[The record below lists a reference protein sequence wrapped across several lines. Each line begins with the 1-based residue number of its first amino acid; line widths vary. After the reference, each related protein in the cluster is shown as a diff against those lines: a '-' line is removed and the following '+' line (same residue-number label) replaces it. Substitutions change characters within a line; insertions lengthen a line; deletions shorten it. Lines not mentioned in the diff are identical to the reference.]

1 MDLRY
6 SDRKLVI
13 GGVIVV
19 TGLIFL
25 IRLFF
30 VQVMDDSYKLSAEN
44 NVLRHMTEYPARG
57 LVYDRNGK
65 LLVYNEAYYDLMV
78 IPKQIAN
85 LDTLDFCNTLGIT
98 VEDFKQRME
107 KIKTYSKFKPSVFE
121 KQLSSEFYAMLQEK
135 LHHYKGFFTQ
145 TRTLRKYPSRVA
157 AHLLGYVGEVDDR
170 MTKDNQYYK
179 SGDYIGVS
187 GIEKHYEEFLRG
199 EKGDKVMMVD
209 VYNRPKGSFKDGEY
223 DKLPVS
229 GLDLISTIDRDLQA
243 YAERLMQNK
252 IGSVVAIEPST
263 GEILVLATSPTY
275 DPNLLVG
282 RVRSEN
288 YSLLAKDITKPLF
301 NRALM
306 AQYPPG
312 STFKL
317 VNNLIG
323 QQEKVVFPQT
333 SIGCRMGYHA
343 GPIRV
348 GCHQHPSPLNLM
360 QSVQHSCNAYYCT
373 VFRNIL
379 DNKKT
384 VRENYDIWRKHVM
397 SFGFGKKFNT
407 DLPSELK
414 GLIPTGDYYD
424 KIYGKNRW
432 KSLTVVS
439 LSIGQGELGTTP
451 LQLANLVAIL
461 ANRGF
466 YYPPHLVKKIGNKKI
481 ENEFTTRNYTT
492 IDSGYFQLVIDGME
506 QVVEAGTAARSKL
519 KGIPY
524 CGKTGTAQN
533 PHGEDH
539 SVFVCFAPKDNPK
552 IALAV
557 FVENSGKGGTYAAP
571 IASLLIEKY
580 LTDSLRR
587 PLVEE
592 FILNA
597 NLMPKVEEPKVTVKK
612 ETPID

>member
-78 IPKQIAN
+78 IPKQIAG

-229 GLDLISTIDRDLQA
+229 GLDLVSTIDRDLQA

-373 VFRNIL
+373 VFRSIL

-384 VRENYDIWRKHVM
+384 VRENYDIWRNHVL

-492 IDSGYFQLVIDGME
+492 IDSNYFQIVIDGME

-597 NLMPKVEEPKVTVKK
+597 NLMPKVEETKVNVKK

>member
-19 TGLIFL
+19 TSIIFL

-30 VQVMDDSYKLSAEN
+30 LQVMDDSYKLSAEN

-78 IPKQIAN
+78 IPKQIAD

-107 KIKTYSKFKPSVFE
+107 KIKAYSKFKPSVFE

-170 MTKDNQYYK
+170 MTKNNQYYK

-187 GIEKHYEEFLRG
+187 GIEKHYEEYLRG

-288 YSLLAKDITKPLF
+288 YALLAKDVTKPLF

-373 VFRNIL
+373 VFRSIL

-492 IDSGYFQLVIDGME
+492 IDSQYFQIVIDGME

-597 NLMPKVEEPKVTVKK
+597 NLMPKQEDVKLKIKK

>member
-13 GGVIVV
+13 GGVIAV
-19 TGLIFL
+19 TSIIFL

-30 VQVMDDSYKLSAEN
+30 LQVMDDSYKLSAEN

-78 IPKQIAN
+78 IPKQIAD

-98 VEDFKQRME
+98 VEDFNQRME

-121 KQLSSEFYAMLQEK
+121 KQLSSEFYAGLQEK
-135 LHHYKGFFTQ
+135 MHRYKGFFTQ

-157 AHLLGYVGEVDDR
+157 AHLLGYVGEVDDK

-187 GIEKHYEEFLRG
+187 GLEKHYEEFLRG

-223 DKLPVS
+223 DKIPVS
-229 GLDLISTIDRDLQA
+229 GLDLVSTIDRDLQA

-288 YSLLAKDITKPLF
+288 YSLLAKDVTKSLF

-333 SIGCRMGYHA
+333 SIGCKMGYHA

-373 VFRNIL
+373 VYRSIL

-384 VRENYDIWRKHVM
+384 VRENYDIWRKHVL

-439 LSIGQGELGTTP
+439 LCIGQGELGTTP

-597 NLMPKVEEPKVTVKK
+597 NLMPKQEDVKLKIKK
-612 ETPID
+612 ETPED

>member
-6 SDRKLVI
+6 SDRKLII
-13 GGVIVV
+13 GGVVII
-19 TGLIFL
+19 TGIIFL

-30 VQVMDDSYKLSAEN
+30 LQVLDDSYKLSAEN
-44 NVLRHMTEYPARG
+44 NVLRHITEYPARG

-78 IPKQIAN
+78 IPKQITD

-107 KIKTYSKFKPSVFE
+107 KIKAHSKFKPSVFE
-121 KQLSSEFYAMLQEK
+121 KQLSSEFYAGLQEK
-135 LHHYKGFFTQ
+135 MHHYKGFFTQ

-157 AHLLGYVGEVDDR
+157 AHLLGYVGEVDDK

-199 EKGDKVMMVD
+199 QKGEKVMMVD

-288 YSLLAKDITKPLF
+288 YSLLAKDLTKPLF

-323 QQEKVVFPQT
+323 QQEKVVFPQ
-333 SIGCRMGYHA
+333 SAYPCRNGYHS

-348 GCHQHPSPLNLM
+348 GCHPHPSPLNLL

-384 VRENYDIWRKHVM
+384 VRENYDSWRKHVL
-397 SFGFGKKFNT
+397 SFGFGRKFET

-466 YYPPHLVKKIGNKKI
+466 YYPPHLVKQIGDKKI

-492 IDSGYFQLVIDGME
+492 IDSNYFQIVIDGME

-587 PLVEE
+587 PLVEQ

-597 NLMPKVEEPKVTVKK
+597 NLMPKHENLKLKIKK
-612 ETPID
+612 ETPTD

>member
-13 GGVIVV
+13 GGVIAV
-19 TGLIFL
+19 TSIIFL

-30 VQVMDDSYKLSAEN
+30 LQVMDDSYKLSAEN

-78 IPKQIAN
+78 IPKQIAD

-98 VEDFKQRME
+98 VEDFNQRME

-121 KQLSSEFYAMLQEK
+121 KQLSSEFYAGLQEK
-135 LHHYKGFFTQ
+135 MHRYKGFFTQ

-157 AHLLGYVGEVDDR
+157 AHLLGYVGEVDDK

-187 GIEKHYEEFLRG
+187 GLEKHYEEFLRG

-223 DKLPVS
+223 DKIPVS
-229 GLDLISTIDRDLQA
+229 GLDLVSTIDRDLQS

-288 YSLLAKDITKPLF
+288 YSLLAKDVTKPLF

-333 SIGCRMGYHA
+333 SIGCKMGYHA

-373 VFRNIL
+373 VYRSIL

-384 VRENYDIWRKHVM
+384 VRENYDIWRKHVL

-597 NLMPKVEEPKVTVKK
+597 NLMPKQEDVKLKIKK
-612 ETPID
+612 ETPED

>member
-13 GGVIVV
+13 GGVIII
-19 TGLIFL
+19 TGIIFL

-30 VQVMDDSYKLSAEN
+30 LQVLDDSYKLSAEN

-57 LVYDRNGK
+57 LVYDRKGN

-78 IPKQIAN
+78 IPKQVDD

-98 VEDFKQRME
+98 VEDFKQRMQ
-107 KIKTYSKFKPSVFE
+107 KIKDYSKHKPSVFE

-170 MTKDNQYYK
+170 MTKDNVYYK

-187 GIEKHYEEFLRG
+187 GIEKHYEEYLRG
-199 EKGDKVMMVD
+199 QKGDKVMMVD
-209 VYNRPKGSFKDGEY
+209 VYNRPKGSFKNGEY

-229 GLDLISTIDRDLQA
+229 GLDLISTIDGELQA

-282 RVRSEN
+282 RVRSAN
-288 YSLLAKDITKPLF
+288 YSLMSKDEFKPLF

-333 SIGCRMGYHA
+333 TYGCRMGYSA
-343 GPIRV
+343 GPIHV

-360 QSVQHSCNAYYCT
+360 QSVQHSCNAYYCN
-373 VFRNIL
+373 VYRNIL
-379 DNKKT
+379 DSKKS
-384 VRENYDIWRKHVM
+384 VREGYDVWRKHVL

-424 KIYGKNRW
+424 KIYGKSRW

-451 LQLANLVAIL
+451 LQLANLVATL

-466 YYPPHLVKKIGNKKI
+466 YYPPHLVKQIGAKKI

-597 NLMPKVEEPKVTVKK
+597 NLMPKPVEKPVKK

>member
-6 SDRKLVI
+6 SDRKLII
-13 GGVIVV
+13 GGVIVL
-19 TGLIFL
+19 TGIIFL

-30 VQVMDDSYKLSAEN
+30 LQVIDDSYKLSAEN
-44 NVLRHMTEYPARG
+44 NVLRHITEYPARG

-78 IPKQIAN
+78 IPKQIEN
-85 LDTLDFCNTLGIT
+85 LDTLDFCNMLGIT
-98 VEDFKQRME
+98 VDDFNQRMK
-107 KIKTYSKFKPSVFE
+107 KITEYSKFKPSVFE
-121 KQLSSEFYAMLQEK
+121 KQLSSEFYASLQEK
-135 LHHYKGFFTQ
+135 MHHYNGFYTQ

-170 MTKDNQYYK
+170 ITKDNQYYK

-288 YSLLAKDITKPLF
+288 YSLLAKDVTKPLF

-323 QQEKVVFPQT
+323 QQEKVVFPQ
-333 SIGCRMGYHA
+333 SAYPCRNGYHA

-348 GCHQHPSPLNLM
+348 GCHPHPSPLNLM

-384 VRENYDIWRKHVM
+384 VRQNYDIWRKHVM

-481 ENEFTTRNYTT
+481 ENEFTKKNYTT
-492 IDSGYFQLVIDGME
+492 IDSNYFQIVIDGME

-597 NLMPKVEEPKVTVKK
+597 NLMPK
-612 ETPID
+612 PIDKPIKKGIPID

>member
-1 MDLRY
+1 M
-6 SDRKLVI
+6 
-13 GGVIVV
+13 
-19 TGLIFL
+19 
-25 IRLFF
+25 
-30 VQVMDDSYKLSAEN
+30 
-44 NVLRHMTEYPARG
+44 
-57 LVYDRNGK
+57 
-65 LLVYNEAYYDLMV
+65 
-78 IPKQIAN
+78 
-85 LDTLDFCNTLGIT
+85 
-98 VEDFKQRME
+98 
-107 KIKTYSKFKPSVFE
+107 
-121 KQLSSEFYAMLQEK
+121 
-135 LHHYKGFFTQ
+135 
-145 TRTLRKYPSRVA
+145 
-157 AHLLGYVGEVDDR
+157 
-170 MTKDNQYYK
+170 
-179 SGDYIGVS
+179 
-187 GIEKHYEEFLRG
+187 
-199 EKGDKVMMVD
+199 
-209 VYNRPKGSFKDGEY
+209 
-223 DKLPVS
+223 
-229 GLDLISTIDRDLQA
+229 
-243 YAERLMQNK
+243 
-252 IGSVVAIEPST
+252 
-263 GEILVLATSPTY
+263 
-275 DPNLLVG
+275 
-282 RVRSEN
+282 
-288 YSLLAKDITKPLF
+288 
-301 NRALM
+301 
-306 AQYPPG
+306 
-312 STFKL
+312 
-317 VNNLIG
+317 
-323 QQEKVVFPQT
+323 VFPQT

-373 VFRNIL
+373 VFRSIL

-492 IDSGYFQLVIDGME
+492 IDSQYFQIVIDGME

-597 NLMPKVEEPKVTVKK
+597 NLMPKQEDVKLKIKK

>member
-6 SDRKLVI
+6 SDRRLII
-13 GGVIVV
+13 GGIIILTGFIFIV
-19 TGLIFL
+19 
-25 IRLFF
+25 RLFF
-30 VQVMDDSYKLSAEN
+30 LQVLDDTYKLSAEN
-44 NVLRHMTEYPARG
+44 NVLRHITEYPARG

-78 IPKQIAN
+78 IPKQVED
-85 LDTLDFCNTLGIT
+85 LDTLDFCTTLGIP
-98 VEDFKQRME
+98 VDEFKARMK
-107 KIKTYSKFKPSVFE
+107 KIKEYSMFKPSVFE
-121 KQLSSEFYAMLQEK
+121 KQLSSEFYASLQEK
-135 LHHYKGFFTQ
+135 MYRYQGFFTQ

-157 AHLLGYVGEVDDR
+157 AHLLGYVGEVDDKT
-170 MTKDNQYYK
+170 TKDNQYYK
-179 SGDYIGVS
+179 PGDYIGVS

-199 EKGDKVMMVD
+199 EKGDKVVMVD
-209 VYNRPKGSFKDGEY
+209 VKNVPKGSFKNGEY
-223 DKLPVS
+223 DKQPVS
-229 GLDLISTIDRDLQA
+229 GQDLVSTIDGDLQA
-243 YAERLMQNK
+243 YAEQLMQNK

-263 GEILVLATSPTY
+263 GEILVLATSPSY

-288 YSLLAKDITKPLF
+288 YSLLAKDVTKPLF

-317 VNNLIG
+317 VNALVA
-323 QQEKVVFPQT
+323 QQEKTVFQQT
-333 SIGCRMGYHA
+333 SYGCKNGYHA

-348 GCHQHPSPLNLM
+348 GCHPHPSPLNLM
-360 QSVQHSCNAYYCT
+360 QSVQHSCNAYYCN
-373 VFRNIL
+373 VFRTLI
-379 DNKKT
+379 DSKKT
-384 VRENYDIWRKHVM
+384 VREGYDVWRKHVM
-397 SFGFGKKFNT
+397 SFGFGKKFET
-407 DLPSELK
+407 DLPYELR
-414 GLIPTGDYYD
+414 GLIPPGDYYD
-424 KIYGKNRW
+424 KIYGKSKW
-432 KSLTVVS
+432 KSLTIVS

-451 LQLANLVAIL
+451 LQLANLVATI

-466 YYPPHLVKKIGNKKI
+466 YYVPHLIKQIGGKPVDHEKITKK
-481 ENEFTTRNYTT
+481 NYTT
-492 IDSGYFQLVIDGME
+492 IDSSYFRVVIDGME

-519 KGIPY
+519 KGIRY

-539 SVFVCFAPKDNPK
+539 SVFVCFAPKENPK

-597 NLMPKVEEPKVTVKK
+597 NLMPKPSDKLIKK
-612 ETPID
+612 GDIID